1 MKRGRQV
8 NVSHVDEGTLHAY
21 LDGELSPA
29 EAQGVDAHLAQCADC
44 RERLDSER
52 ALIAR
57 ATELLALAAP
67 PDRELPPFRP
77 GDVEPLPR
85 LWWQVRLPVA
95 WAATVALAL
104 GIGTYLGSD
113 GFERQQPASPTSQG
127 VGVADSIATVPRLRT
142 GAPVAAGARRRAE
155 VRATRPSPA
164 PKAQL
169 AGPSLPSPP
178 PASASS
184 APAAV
189 DEAKG
194 ITRPAPQYRMD
205 LRYQSAPLRQGPIDV
220 DSARRLLGRDPVVVA
235 DLPILGMYDALL
247 TGYSGVVIV
256 EQTVDPSTVI
266 QVVNGRRAILARE
279 EVGIPR
285 AARKVAA
292 GAEKRNDA
300 PLEFLT
306 DIQGPLSADSLASL
320 RRQLRPLRP

>member
-1 MKRGRQV
+1 M

-52 ALIAR
+52 ALLAR

-67 PDRELPPFRP
+67 PDRELPPFRA
-77 GDVEPLPR
+77 GDLKPPPR

-113 GFERQQPASPTSQG
+113 VFERQRPASATSQG
-127 VGVADSIATVPRLRT
+127 VGVADSIAAVPRLRT
-142 GAPVAAGARRRAE
+142 GAPVAAGARGQAE
-155 VRATRPSPA
+155 VSATRPSPA

-169 AGPSLPSPP
+169 APSLPSPA
-178 PASASS
+178 PASAS
-184 APAAV
+184 AVAAAV

-194 ITRPAPQYRMD
+194 IMRPAPQNLMD
-205 LRYQSAPLRQGPIDV
+205 LRYQSAPVRQGPIDV
-220 DSARRLLGRDPVVVA
+220 DSARRLLGRNPVVVA
-235 DLPILGMYDALL
+235 DLPIRGMYDALL

-256 EQTVDPSTVI
+256 EQTLDSNTAI
-266 QVVNGRRAILARE
+266 QVVNGRRAFLARE

-292 GAEKRNDA
+292 GAEKLNDA

-306 DIQGPLSADSLASL
+306 DVQGPLSADSLASL

>member
-1 MKRGRQV
+1 M

-29 EAQGVDAHLAQCADC
+29 ETQGVDAHLAQCADC

-67 PDRELPPFRP
+67 PDRELPPFRV
-77 GDVEPLPR
+77 GDMKPPRR

-113 GFERQQPASPTSQG
+113 VFERQPPASLTPKG
-127 VGVADSIATVPRLRT
+127 VVADSIAAVPRLRA
-142 GAPVAAGARRRAE
+142 GAPVAAGDRRQAE

-169 AGPSLPSPP
+169 ASPSLPSPP
-178 PASASS
+178 PVAASAVT
-184 APAAV
+184 AAV
-189 DEAKG
+189 DEAEG
-194 ITRPAPQYRMD
+194 ITRLAPQKLRD
-205 LRYQSAPLRQGPIDV
+205 LRYQSAPVRRGPIDV

-235 DLPILGMYDALL
+235 DLPIRGIYDAVL

-256 EQTVDPSTVI
+256 EQTLDSNTAI
-266 QVVNGRRAILARE
+266 QVVNGRPAFLARE
-279 EVGIPR
+279 EVAIPR

-292 GAEKRNDA
+292 DAEKRNDA

-306 DIQGPLSADSLASL
+306 DVQGPLSADSLASL